1 MFLKGKTDELVEQ
14 LKNQMT
20 LAAEED
26 RFEDATRIRDQI
38 AAIASTTEGQSVI
51 GIRQWQQG
59 NNQDVIGMAEE
70 NGFRVVVMLFVRNGI
85 IFDKRTFE
93 FKNPKL
99 DGESFIVEF
108 LERYYELGVVVPD
121 EIIVP
126 FAIAEGALEL
136 DSKILVPRSDEKKN
150 FLKIAEENALAYLH
164 SKQQKLERLEKTLGN
179 LQRLLSLSK
188 FPNIIDC
195 VDISHHQGAETV
207 ASVVRFKEGLPE
219 KEGYRKIKMQENQV
233 DDFASMRDALY
244 RRYHEQ
250 SDLPDLLIIDGGRGQ
265 LQAAEEILK
274 ERGWLENFDLVS
286 LAKSRDREGIDP
298 LNPQNRERV
307 FKMNQK
313 NPILLKENSA
323 EELLLQFIRDEAHR
337 FAITYH
343 RLRKDRAISTSVL
356 NEVEG
361 MTERM
366 KLKLLRRFGSIDGL
380 REASDDEILQ
390 EVNSK
395 MLQRLRERLDEVYD
409 FQGQ

>member
-1 MFLKGKTDELVEQ
+1 LEIKFEPKGEK
-14 LKNQMT
+14 
-20 LAAEED
+20 D
-26 RFEDATRIRDQI
+26 R
-38 AAIASTTEGQSVI
+38 
-51 GIRQWQQG
+51 
-59 NNQDVIGMAEE
+59 
-70 NGFRVVVMLFVRNGI
+70 
-85 IFDKRTFE
+85 K
-93 FKNPKL
+93 
-99 DGESFIVEF
+99 
-108 LERYYELGVVVPD
+108 
-121 EIIVP
+121 
-126 FAIAEGALEL
+126 
-136 DSKILVPRSDEKKN
+136 
-150 FLKIAEENALAYLH
+150 
-164 SKQQKLERLEKTLGN
+164 ERLLACIDMATSFFEKELAG
-179 LQRLLSLSK
+179 
-188 FPNIIDC
+188 
-195 VDISHHQGAETV
+195 
-207 ASVVRFKEGLPE
+207 KEGLL
-219 KEGYRKIKMQENQV
+219 KQEGDVSGAWIFGGNREMLAAQ
-233 DDFASMRDALY
+233 DGDS
-244 RRYHEQ
+244 
-250 SDLPDLLIIDGGRGQ
+250 LILTIDKNIQ
-265 LQAAEEILK
+265 YKAEEILK